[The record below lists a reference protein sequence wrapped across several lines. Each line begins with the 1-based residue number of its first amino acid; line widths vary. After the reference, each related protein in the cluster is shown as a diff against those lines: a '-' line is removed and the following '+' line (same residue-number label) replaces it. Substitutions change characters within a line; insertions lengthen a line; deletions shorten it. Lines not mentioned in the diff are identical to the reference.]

1 MARNSQLAGGVMKY
15 SRSKMYAKR
24 AQHKRTKTVTK
35 VEAKKSPAVVS
46 KQVKGDKNGGSRK
59 VKFFF
64 LNGQKISH
72 IFRSMKYVLK

>member
-1 MARNSQLAGGVMKY
+1 MKY

-35 VEAKKSPAVVS
+35 VEAKKAPAVLN

-59 VKFFF
+59 VKFIFEKYNKWGDKSGPVLYPLF
-64 LNGQKISH
+64 LPG
-72 IFRSMKYVLK
+72 